1 VLPDVLPDAG
11 KGRGNSSVMKRTDA
25 ALMPCCTDVDAASID
40 TERRQGREITHE
52 VFRTLADKML
62 ALS

>member
-1 VLPDVLPDAG
+1 
-11 KGRGNSSVMKRTDA
+11 MKRTDA

-40 TERRQGREITHE
+40 TEWRQGREITHE